1 MPDSIIK
8 TERHGLWA
16 AAAFVLALLA
26 VIIGLVAVKRVH
38 QVTVGTQIEVLVL
51 SKKID
56 KLEAQLAAQAAAP
69 AAAPAV
75 EAAPAT
81 EAAPA
86 AEAVPAQ

>member
-26 VIIGLVAVKRVH
+26 VVIGLVAVKRVH
-38 QVTVGTQIEVLVL
+38 QLTVATQIEVLAL
-51 SKKID
+51 SKKVD
-56 KLEAQLAAQAAAP
+56 KLEARVGAQ

-81 EAAPA
+81 EMAPA
-86 AEAVPAQ
+86 Q

>member
-26 VIIGLVAVKRVH
+26 VVIGLVAVKRVH
-38 QVTVGTQIEVLVL
+38 QLTVATQIEVLAL
-51 SKKID
+51 SKKVD
-56 KLEAQLAAQAAAP
+56 KLEARIGAQ

-81 EAAPA
+81 EMAPA
-86 AEAVPAQ
+86 AEMAPAQ

>member
-56 KLEAQLAAQAAAP
+56 KLEAQLKAQA

-75 EAAPAT
+75 EAAPAA
-81 EAAPA
+81 EVAPA
-86 AEAVPAQ
+86 ADAVPAQ